1 MKFAHFF
8 LLLGLILIVI
18 SGSLLIGGRHQT
30 ASSEAQD
37 GRYSASQGE
46 SPPLESGN
54 ISKVEPGCMH
64 PGYGELN
71 IHSIKLDE
79 KNVTI
84 HRGDKAVI
92 TGIIAG
98 KEYHVRESDGPEN
111 TCYYDGR
118 VVLKAYLGPG
128 ASKDSWSYMQGK
140 LGGVEGLEIKI
151 TPENF
156 LLEPNETLKF
166 QIEVSGQ
173 EEGVYHLY
181 IVAFGGK
188 GWKSWDVVEVNVR

>member
-1 MKFAHFF
+1 MKFIHFF
-8 LLLGLILIVI
+8 LLLSLILIVI
-18 SGSLLIGGRHQT
+18 AGSVLIGGRHQSPSMEAHNGDKN
-30 ASSEAQD
+30 AS
-37 GRYSASQGE
+37 R
-46 SPPLESGN
+46 
-54 ISKVEPGCMH
+54 VEPGCMH

-98 KEYHVRESDGPEN
+98 KEYHVREAGGPEN

-128 ASKDSWSYMQGK
+128 ASKSSWSYMQGK
-140 LGGVEGLEIKI
+140 LQGVEGLEIKI

-156 LLEPNETLKF
+156 LLKPNEALKF

-188 GWKSWDVVEVNVR
+188 GWKSWDIVEVNVR

>member
-18 SGSLLIGGRHQT
+18 SGSLLIGGRHQSPSMEAHNGDKN
-30 ASSEAQD
+30 AS
-37 GRYSASQGE
+37 R
-46 SPPLESGN
+46 
-54 ISKVEPGCMH
+54 VEPGCMH
-64 PGYGELN
+64 TAYGELN

-98 KEYHVRESDGPEN
+98 REYRVREAGGSGN
-111 TCYYDGR
+111 TYYYDGR
-118 VVLKAYLGPG
+118 VVLKAYLGPE

-140 LGGVEGLEIKI
+140 LEGVKGLEIKI

-156 LLEPNETLKF
+156 LLKPNETLKF

-173 EEGVYHLY
+173 EKGVYPLY

-188 GWKSWDVVEVNVR
+188 GWKGWDVVEVNVR